1 MVGCVPAALGGLLLG
16 GAAFAVAF
24 WLSTVWG
31 LDEADVEEFWPS
43 LLVGAAAGLLFGVIG
58 AFAAELL
65 SRLVL
70 LPFFGRELLAAP
82 LLTAQMIGDSDYVT
96 GLAGKLSPDGRWV
109 ELRFSDEAQA
119 GAFAALN
126 DLPAAPVP

>member
-1 MVGCVPAALGGLLLG
+1 
-16 GAAFAVAF
+16 VAF

-82 LLTAQMIGDSDYVT
+82 LLTAQMIGDSDYVA

-119 GAFAALN
+119 RAFAALN
-126 DLPAAPVP
+126 DLPAVPVP